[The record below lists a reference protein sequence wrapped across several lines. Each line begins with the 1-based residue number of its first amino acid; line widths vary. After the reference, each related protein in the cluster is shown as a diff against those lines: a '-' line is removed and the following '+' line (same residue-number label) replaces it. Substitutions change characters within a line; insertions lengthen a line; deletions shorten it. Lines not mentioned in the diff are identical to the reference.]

1 MEKGIKHID
10 WNAGD
15 QNLISFVYKRSK
27 NNHKLLTYFILG
39 VMVDDLRILD
49 LTTKKQEKP
58 FAITNEISIVKW
70 NPKKV
75 SY

>member
-1 MEKGIKHID
+1 LFTREVRTIT
-10 WNAGD
+10 N
-15 QNLISFVYKRSK
+15 S
-27 NNHKLLTYFILG
+27 LTYFLLG